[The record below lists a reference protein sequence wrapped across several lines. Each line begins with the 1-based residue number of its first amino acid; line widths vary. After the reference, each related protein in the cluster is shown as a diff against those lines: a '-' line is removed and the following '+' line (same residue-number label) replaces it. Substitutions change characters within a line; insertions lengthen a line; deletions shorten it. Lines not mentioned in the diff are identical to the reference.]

1 MNTVYQK
8 YCDSSFPMFY
18 FSSFY
23 VFLLDLL
30 VFFIFTLCYFVIVMR
45 SNTFYDILYA
55 PYIRSP
61 GE

>member
-8 YCDSSFPMFY
+8 YRDSSFPMFY

-45 SNTFYDILYA
+45 SNTFYHILYA